1 MKLLVLT
8 TTLFGEPSGG
18 GELCTSRLLSGLRE
32 AGHRIGLVGH
42 GDAAAAA
49 RWADEVHSLGPTEP
63 PFSAQ
68 PLAQRLWAVAGALAS
83 GSAITVQRQR
93 QYAARRLV
101 RAQLA
106 AAGTGYDACVVDHL
120 QAWPWLGHRPV
131 LPAML
136 LNHNVESD
144 NYRRLSRAAN
154 RGFQGNPRTRLVE
167 RTLMRRE
174 ADRLRRIERQAL
186 HEAAVVACLS
196 EGDAQRM
203 AALAQEGIPAQR
215 AHLLVLPGYP
225 AARPAATA
233 HMPGGRPAA
242 GALRRVGLIGN
253 WTWAPNRA
261 GLQWLLAAV
270 WPLLR
275 HQGCQLVLAG
285 GGLEGLD
292 LPEGVLLL
300 GRVPDVETF
309 YSQVDLV
316 AIPSLH
322 GSGVQEKAI
331 EAIGRGLPVVAT
343 AHALRGLAP
352 GLPAQVHR
360 ADDPQAFAR
369 LCAEAPL
376 PDASTEAAAHW
387 ATQRRVAYDA
397 ALAQALS
404 LLHRPAS
411 MAPRRN
417 RLAMERI

>member
-18 GELCTSRLLSGLRE
+18 GELCTSRLLSGLRD

-49 RWADEVHSLGPTEP
+49 RWADEVHSLGATEP

-68 PLAQRLWAVAGALAS
+68 PLAKRLWSVAGAVAS
-83 GSAITVQRQR
+83 GTAITVHRQR
-93 QYAARRLV
+93 QHAAQRQV
-101 RAQLA
+101 RALLA
-106 AAGTGYDACVVDHL
+106 AAGAGYDACVVDHL
-120 QAWPWLGHRPV
+120 QAWPWLGGRPA
-131 LPAML
+131 LPALL

-154 RGFQGNPRTRLVE
+154 RGYQGNPRTRLVE
-167 RTLMRRE
+167 RALMRRE
-174 ADRLRRIERQAL
+174 AERLQRIERHAL

-203 AALAQEGIPAQR
+203 AALAQQGSPALR
-215 AHLLVLPGYP
+215 ARLLVLPGYP
-225 AARPAATA
+225 AAIGRAPECQPATA
-233 HMPGGRPAA
+233 T
-242 GALRRVGLIGN
+242 LRRVGLIGN

-270 WPLLR
+270 WPWLR
-275 HQGCQLVLAG
+275 SQGCELVLAG
-285 GGLEGLD
+285 GGLEGM
-292 LPEGVLLL
+292 PMPAGVRLL
-300 GRVPDVETF
+300 GRVPDVESF
-309 YSQVDLV
+309 YAQVDLV

-343 AHALRGLAP
+343 GHALRGLDP

-360 ADDPQAFAR
+360 ADDPQDFAR

-376 PDASTEAAAHW
+376 VDRRTAAAADW
-387 ATQRRVAYDA
+387 AAQRRAAYDA

-404 LLHRPAS
+404 LLHRPAP
-411 MAPRRN
+411 MAPPRSLWALGRT
-417 RLAMERI
+417 